1 MASLPQTLKIDL
13 KTITWF
19 KALIIILLILGI
31 FFRFVNLDRK
41 VYWHDEAY
49 TSMRAAGYT
58 RHEIDEEIFQN
69 RIIKASELQKFQQI
83 KPKSSSEDTVES
95 LATEDPQHPP
105 FYFLIARLWMQ
116 QFGSSITVSRTLP
129 AIISL
134 ISLPLIYFLALE
146 LFQSQLTALLS
157 TVFLALS
164 PFDLLFAQTA
174 RQYSML
180 TICVIASSFLVLKA
194 SRFSTWTNWI
204 IYIIICTI
212 GLCTHPFFALTL
224 IAHAVF
230 IIAYRL
236 SLKRKRQ
243 RILLKY
249 LVSIGSIILLY
260 SPWILVLKNNSQ
272 RALLTTDWAQTRV
285 DFLYLVKLWIL
296 SFTSLFIDFDFGFNN
311 IGTYLLRLPFI
322 ILIFAALYLLC
333 RENNRKNTLFILTSI
348 LVPFLLL
355 VLPDLILGGKRSA
368 VTRYLIS
375 CFPAIQLV
383 VAYLFANKLLNGRSF
398 WRFIFGLV
406 LTSSIVSC
414 TVNALADTSWS
425 KDLSYFNAAV
435 ARKIN
440 AAQSP
445 ILVCDRGDNWTN
457 MGDLLSLSYLLVDK
471 VKVLP
476 LSYPPDPGKIKTILE
491 QNKIG
496 ENGNPSEIFIFRP
509 SAKLRSALEQTQTK
523 LDLVLPE
530 GQLSLI
536 Q

>member
-1 MASLPQTLKIDL
+1 MTILPQSLTIDRR
-13 KTITWF
+13 TITWF
-19 KALIIILLILGI
+19 KVLIIILLIVGI
-31 FFRFVNLDRK
+31 FFRFVNLDLK
-41 VYWHDEAY
+41 VYWHDEVY

-58 RHEIDEEIFQN
+58 RHEIDEEIFQD

-83 KPKSSSEDTVES
+83 KPGSSSEDTIQS

-105 FYFLIARLWMQ
+105 IYFLIARMWMQ
-116 QFGSSITVSRTLP
+116 QFGSSITASRALP

-146 LFQSQLTALLS
+146 LFRSQLTAILA

-174 RQYSML
+174 RQYSLL
-180 TICVIASSFLVLKA
+180 TACVIASSFLVLR
-194 SRFSTWTNWI
+194 SLQFSTWPNWI
-204 IYIIICTI
+204 IYTFISTI

-224 IAHAVF
+224 IGQAIF

-243 RILLKY
+243 KILLKY
-249 LVSIGSIILLY
+249 LTSIASIIFLY

-272 RALLTTDWAQTRV
+272 RALATTDWAQVRV

-296 SFTSLFIDFDFGFNN
+296 SFTSLFIDLDFGFNN
-311 IGTYLLRLPFI
+311 ISTYFIRLPFL
-322 ILIFAALYLLC
+322 ILIGLAVYLVC
-333 RENNRKNTLFILTSI
+333 RQNNRKNTLFILTSI
-348 LVPFLLL
+348 FVPFLLL
-355 VLPDLILGGKRSA
+355 VLSDLILGGKRSA

-375 CFPAIQLV
+375 CFPAVQLA

-398 WRFIFGLV
+398 WRFIFGVV
-406 LTSSIVSC
+406 LTIGIVSC
-414 TVNALADTSWS
+414 TVNAWSDTSWS

-445 ILVCDRGDNWTN
+445 LIICDRGENWTN
-457 MGDLLSLSYLLVDK
+457 TGDLISLSYLLENK
-471 VKVLP
+471 VKILP
-476 LSYPPDPGKIKTILE
+476 LSYPPNPEKIKTIIE
-491 QNKIG
+491 ENKI
-496 ENGNPSEIFIFRP
+496 SSQIFVFRP
-509 SAKLRSALEQTQTK
+509 SKQLRSALEQTKTK
-523 LDLVLPE
+523 LDSVLAE
-530 GQLSLI
+530 GQLSKI
-536 Q
+536 H